1 MGGLCSGFGYR
12 KGTCVTIYKRAW
24 PGRLMTASRKAERL
38 SGVGLPR
45 PLPGGTRLSMVPE
58 TGEKPEKMT
67 FSNFPLIWRFR
78 EFLGVSYQG
87 EKQAKI
93 KLIFLVLYK
102 KMKNGVMG
110 CLPSFAQKKIT

>member
-45 PLPGGTRLSMVPE
+45 PLPGGTACQWCPKRGKNL
-58 TGEKPEKMT
+58 KKMT

-78 EFLGVSYQG
+78 EVLMVSYQD
-87 EKQAKI
+87 EKQEKI
-93 KLIFLVLYK
+93 KLIFFVLYK
-102 KMKNGVMG
+102 KMK
-110 CLPSFAQKKIT
+110 K

>member
-1 MGGLCSGFGYR
+1 MGGLCRGFGYR

-58 TGEKPEKMT
+58 TGGKPC
-67 FSNFPLIWRFR
+67 
-78 EFLGVSYQG
+78 
-87 EKQAKI
+87 
-93 KLIFLVLYK
+93 
-102 KMKNGVMG
+102 KNGFFQFPVN
-110 CLPSFAQKKIT
+110 LAF